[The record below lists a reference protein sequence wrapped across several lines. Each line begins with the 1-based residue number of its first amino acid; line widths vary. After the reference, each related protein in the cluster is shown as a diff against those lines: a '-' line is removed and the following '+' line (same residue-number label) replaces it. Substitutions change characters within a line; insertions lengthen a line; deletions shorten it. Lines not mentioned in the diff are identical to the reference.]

1 MKFGVAPIWRGLG
14 FHTRFPPRE
23 FGALGADRKAR
34 LAPGQPRGNSMSD
47 FDRNFA
53 TARPG
58 YRADQVAI
66 DAGLR
71 AYMIRVY
78 NYMTAGVALTGLVA
92 WFTFSAA
99 VTDVGGALQLTSFG
113 QAIFQSPLLW
123 VLVLA
128 PLGLV
133 FALSF
138 GINRLSAGTALLLFF
153 VYAGLLGLSLAS
165 IFLVYTHA
173 SITRVFFIS
182 AATFGAMSLYGYTTQ
197 RDLTGIGSFMFM
209 GLIGII
215 IASLVNIFL
224 KSTGLDWAISVIGV
238 LVFVGLTAY
247 DTQRIK
253 EMYNVQD
260 DGTVTGRKAV
270 MGALS
275 LYLDFINLFLMLLRL
290 FGDRR

>member
-1 MKFGVAPIWRGLG
+1 
-14 FHTRFPPRE
+14 
-23 FGALGADRKAR
+23 
-34 LAPGQPRGNSMSD
+34 MSD
-47 FDRNFA
+47 LDRNYAA
-53 TARPG
+53 TRAG
-58 YRADQVAI
+58 YRTDQVAV

-78 NYMTAGVALTGLVA
+78 NYMASGVALTGVVA
-92 WFTFSAA
+92 WLTFSAA
-99 VTDVGGALQLTSFG
+99 VVETSAGLQLTAFG
-113 QAIFQSPLLW
+113 QTIFQSPLLW

-133 FALSF
+133 FVLSF
-138 GINRLSAGTALLLFF
+138 SINRLQPTTALMLFF

-182 AATFGAMSLYGYTTQ
+182 AATFGALSLYGYTTQ
-197 RDLTGIGSFMFM
+197 RDLTGVGSFMFM

-215 IASLVNIFL
+215 IASLVNVFL
-224 KSTGLDWAISVIGV
+224 HSTGLDWAISIIGV
-238 LVFVGLTAY
+238 VVFAGLTAY

-253 EMYNVQD
+253 EMYSPMD
-260 DGTVTGRKAV
+260 DGTVGGRKAV

>member
-1 MKFGVAPIWRGLG
+1 
-14 FHTRFPPRE
+14 
-23 FGALGADRKAR
+23 
-34 LAPGQPRGNSMSD
+34 MSD
-47 FDRNFA
+47 FDRNYA
-53 TARPG
+53 AARTG
-58 YRADQVAI
+58 YRTDQVAI

-78 NYMTAGVALTGLVA
+78 NYMAAGVALTGLVA
-92 WFTFSAA
+92 WLTFSAA
-99 VTDVGGALQLTSFG
+99 VVQTGAGLQLTAFG
-113 QAIFQSPLLW
+113 QAVFQGPLMW

-133 FALSF
+133 FAISF
-138 GINRLSAGTALLLFF
+138 GINRMQPATALMLFF

-165 IFLVYTHA
+165 IFLVYTGT

-182 AATFGAMSLYGYTTQ
+182 AATFGALSLWGYTTK
-197 RDLTGIGSFMFM
+197 RDLSAVGSFMFM

-224 KSTGLDWAISVIGV
+224 RSSGLDWAISVIGV
-238 LVFVGLTAY
+238 VVFAGLTGW

-253 EMYNVQD
+253 EMYDPMD
-260 DGTVTGRKAV
+260 DGTIGGRKAV

-290 FGDRR
+290 MGDRR